1 MTNQNLTEIVA
12 IVDRSSSMA
21 PLQVET
27 ILGFNTFLADQKKQP
42 GEAVFTLATFSDDYR
57 LVYDAVPLK
66 SVPDLNKSTYNPGGW
81 TALLDAVGNTCNAV
95 GARLASTK
103 EEDRPSKVLVLI
115 MTDGEENRSRT
126 FTHENIRDIISHQ
139 RDKYSWEFV
148 FIGANQDAITAG
160 AAIGVDANHS
170 YNFVATAAGSASL
183 FSSISGGTSDYRS
196 SLCGASYNMA
206 DPTAGLQGAQAAQT
220 QNPYGVVVGGLQGDL
235 NNLFGQGTILVDP
248 YGVVQQQVSTPV
260 TPVTPTDPPKS
271 DK

>member
-1 MTNQNLTEIVA
+1 MT
-12 IVDRSSSMA
+12 
-21 PLQVET
+21 PLQMET

-66 SVPDLNKSTYNPGGW
+66 NVPDLNKSTYNPSGW
-81 TALLDAVGNTCNAV
+81 TALLDAVGNTCNQV
-95 GARLASTK
+95 GARLAATK

-126 FTHENIRDIISHQ
+126 FTHENVKDIIAHQ

-196 SLCGASYNMA
+196 SSLGTAYNMA
-206 DPTAGLQGAQAAQT
+206 DPTAGMAQQAQPVPQT
-220 QNPYGVVVGGLQGDL
+220 FQSILGGGVNPVPGFL
-235 NNLFGQGTILVDP
+235 GQGVALVDP
-248 YGVVQQQVSTPV
+248 FGAAQQSV
-260 TPVTPTDPPKS
+260 TPVTPPSPSKS